1 MTHRRQDLRQAR
13 KGKDAHRW
21 GDSLTPRYKKGRGP
35 ASYRPSKDSQ
45 CGSIKPS
52 RKGEGLAALRSL
64 SE

>member
-1 MTHRRQDLRQAR
+1 MSIRSQARRQAR
-13 KGKDAHRW
+13 KGKDAQRRD
-21 GDSLTPRYKKGRGP
+21 DSLTPRYKKGRGP